1 MSSLRNAV
9 KRITHKER
17 SQPQSRQKLGILE
30 KKKDYKQRADD
41 YHRKEDRIKTMRQK
55 ASMRNPDEFY
65 FGMHK
70 SKIQGGK
77 HVTDDDYRQLD
88 PELVRVMKSQ
98 DLSYV
103 RMQRQKDMR
112 RAEKLQASLQLLD
125 EGAAAT
131 GTSSTSTTTKQRKHT
146 VFVDTRKEA
155 EEFDVAKHFDT
166 VPELVGR
173 TFNRLRKSDVEKLAV
188 SDNVGGG
195 RSEEDEFDSE
205 DEDGRT
211 SSQHQQRLA
220 LKRRKK
226 RAKLEKKQAKKLA
239 KARANAYGEMEAR
252 KQRAEVMRLAEEHLV
267 TEKLVASK
275 GRKRKIKAAEDGR
288 PAQYEWRRKRLR

>member
-1 MSSLRNAV
+1 M

-41 YHRKEDRIKTMRQK
+41 YHRKEDRIRTMKQK

-65 FGMHK
+65 FGMHR
-70 SKIQGGK
+70 SKIQDGK

-125 EGAAAT
+125 EGAAAANANANAT
-131 GTSSTSTTTKQRKHT
+131 GTSKTSKQRKHT

-173 TFNRLRKSDVEKLAV
+173 TFNRLRKSDVEKLAAA
-188 SDNVGGG
+188 SDDVGGG
-195 RSEEDEFDSE
+195 HGSEEDESDIE
-205 DEDGRT
+205 DENGRRPL
-211 SSQHQQRLA
+211 SHHQQRLVA
-220 LKRRKK
+220 KRRKK
-226 RAKLEKKQAKKLA
+226 LAKLEKKQAKKLA
-239 KARANAYGEMEAR
+239 KARANSYREMEAR
-252 KQRAEVMRLAEEHLV
+252 KQRAEAMRLAEEHLV